1 MSTVLL
7 FLENWA
13 ESIWKLLVDSA
24 FLLLVGLFLAGILH
38 LVLNEKIVNRFL
50 KRGGRSDIFR
60 AALLGI
66 PLPLCSCSVLPV
78 AREFHKS
85 GVSKEAVTS
94 FLISTPETGVDS
106 ILLTYALTDPLLT
119 VARPVTAFLTAAT
132 AGLFESMYPDG
143 KQVREIPADDCGD
156 ACACS
161 STATDAA
168 NRSLPSRIWSG
179 IRYAFT
185 DLLADLAPYLFFG
198 YVLAGLVAVALG
210 VDMLDVPEALKS
222 GWGGYIGA
230 IVVGL
235 PLYICATSS
244 TPLAAALL
252 SLGFSPGAI
261 LVFLIVGPATNV
273 ASLVVVSK
281 ILRGWSMVRYLISI
295 IVVAVV
301 CGIVVDRLYD
311 LLGVAGAYRIG
322 EGGWQA
328 AWLNTSAAILL
339 AAAIIY
345 FVLRGVARRTR

>member
-1 MSTVLL
+1 M
-7 FLENWA
+7 
-13 ESIWKLLVDSA
+13 DSA

-38 LVLNEKIVNRFL
+38 LALNERIVSRFL

-94 FLISTPETGVDS
+94 FLISTPETGIDS

-132 AGLFESMYPDG
+132 AGLFESMYPDA
-143 KQVREIPADDCGD
+143 KQVRDTSPDHGGD
-156 ACACS
+156 GCLCS
-161 STATDAA
+161 STAVVATDK
-168 NRSLPSRIWSG
+168 SLPGRIWSG

-198 YVLAGLVAVALG
+198 YVLAGLVAVVLG
-210 VDMLDVPEALKS
+210 VDMLDVPDALKT
-222 GWGGYIGA
+222 GWGGYVGA

-295 IVVAVV
+295 TVVAVV
-301 CGIVVDRLYD
+301 CGIVVDRLYG
-311 LLGVAGAYRIG
+311 LLGVTGAYRLG
-322 EGGWQA
+322 EADFQA
-328 AWLNTSAAILL
+328 AWLNTSAAIVLV
-339 AAAIIY
+339 AAIVY
-345 FVLRGVARRTR
+345 FVLRSVGRRLR